1 MSNKKQKQS
10 VFENFNQL
18 LKKGWKNLTPSERA
32 WLILGIVVGL
42 VSVVAGFLQKR
53 ESMKTDFLQK
63 GGQFLN
69 DYQQEQQQEQP
80 QDSTSNANDL
90 AKKAR
95 QQRQRQPK
103 NSGGFQPTPEQ
114 TPTEE
119 LPEEK

>member
-1 MSNKKQKQS
+1 MKKTKQN
-10 VFENFNQL
+10 VFENFSNL

-32 WLILGIVVGL
+32 WLILGIIVGL

-69 DYQQEQQQEQP
+69 DYQQQEQQQEQP
-80 QDSTSNANDL
+80 QGSTSNANDI

-95 QQRQRQPK
+95 AQRPRQNK
-103 NSGGFQPTPEQ
+103 FQPSFGEQ
-114 TPTEE
+114 APTEE
-119 LPEEK
+119 PEPTEEEK